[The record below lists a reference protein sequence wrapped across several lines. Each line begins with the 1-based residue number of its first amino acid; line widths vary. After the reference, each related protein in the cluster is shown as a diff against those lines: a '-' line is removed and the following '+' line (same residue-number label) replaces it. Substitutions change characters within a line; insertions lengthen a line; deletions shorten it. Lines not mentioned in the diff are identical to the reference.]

1 MSEITKMQE
10 KREAAWQAAKAFVNE
25 RKDKDGLLSEAD
37 AKTYDEME
45 AKVNAYSREIDRL
58 AKQEAMDKELEK
70 PTSKPLMTQPGTQPS
85 ENKKPT
91 KFSATDSYKEAM
103 MDAIRGKFRTITNVL
118 REGVQEDGG
127 YLVPYEYDSRLIEV
141 LDENNIMRQLA
152 TQIQTSGEHKIN
164 IAATKPAAGW
174 LDEGATLTFG
184 DAKFSQIMLD
194 AHKLG
199 VGIQIT
205 EELLYDSMFNLETY
219 VTNEFGKALANAEE
233 DAFLN
238 GTGKNQPTGI
248 FDATGGGQVT
258 KTLSAD
264 ITADDIVDL
273 VYSLKR
279 PYRPT
284 AVFIMNDKTVAQ
296 IRKLKTTGSNEYLW
310 QPSYQSNEPDKLLGY
325 KVYTS
330 QYAPEDAIAFGMMS
344 YYNIGDRG
352 GRTFQEL
359 TEVAAAQGMVNFLAK
374 ERVDGKLVLPEAVK
388 ILKLI
393 PAATASKAAS
403 SSNTAS

>member
-58 AKQEAMDKELEK
+58 TKQEAIDKELEK

-91 KFSATDSYKEAM
+91 KFSGTDSYKEAM

-127 YLVPYEYDSRLIEV
+127 YLVPDEYDSRLIEV

-388 ILKLI
+388 ILKLK
-393 PAATASKAAS
+393 PAAAASKAAS
-403 SSNTAS
+403 STNTAS